1 MLPWFI
7 EAYWTSPEC
16 GLDGD
21 SGWDGC
27 RCTMRVIFLMLIGPN
42 APRRPCEL
50 ASQLGGVIWGAE
62 MVVRLE
68 NELLLVHVLDG

>member
-1 MLPWFI
+1 
-7 EAYWTSPEC
+7 
-16 GLDGD
+16 
-21 SGWDGC
+21 
-27 RCTMRVIFLMLIGPN
+27 MLIGPN

-68 NELLLVHVLDG
+68 KVKSDATRAHEALLALSGVLPTPTLFSFMLTYGPTNGQ

>member
-42 APRRPCEL
+42 APWRPCEL